1 MGIYVTGIGIITA
14 LGRGCPETAASLR
27 KNRSGLAPLTL
38 FPHGL
43 SFAVGEIKE
52 AFVDPDLPRTH
63 QIARAAALDALA
75 ACGGKVPEAVV
86 MGMTTGGMPKT
97 ETLLQSGADDPD
109 LYRFHASGSVANYI
123 AGLCKCDGP
132 AFTVST
138 ACSSGAGAVALG
150 AKLLQCGL
158 FKSVLAGGADALC
171 RLTYHGFNAL
181 QLLSPDGAAPFD
193 RDRNG
198 MSLSEGAAMLFMES
212 AEQIPENALAEIRG
226 LGLSCDAYHAAS
238 PHPEGQGALA
248 AMDAAIRD
256 AGLVCADIDYIN
268 LHGTGT
274 ISNDASEA
282 KAVNRLFGKDK
293 PPLSSIKGASGH
305 SLAAAGAVELAVCI
319 IAIAEKLV
327 PANHGLKNPDPA
339 LDLCP
344 QREPGTG
351 SIRTVLSNSF
361 GFGGNNAALVVS
373 APPEKAPDNYSK
385 PVSSMAVMG
394 NACVTGAGKMS
405 DTARSFMAGS
415 PCSGTLSIPE
425 VSAGLPPGALR
436 RLKRLPRLA
445 LCLADD
451 AIKSAGLKSQPS
463 GVFFSTGWGA
473 LTETDDFLTR
483 LFKNQERFSSPMDF
497 VGSVHNAP
505 AGEIAMMFNVT
516 GPNITMTG
524 GDYSFEQALIAAS
537 LMQEETEEPFLVIG
551 ADECHPRLSSL
562 FDPSVLQDT
571 IPADGGGGLCLARSE
586 KGLQLRPVFY
596 RKADDGKRA
605 VMEMIDALGGE
616 KAVRERYGALFAGIP
631 ASCRE
636 AGERQVNTFQRVSGS
651 RAPVVDYR
659 KHTGEFASASAA
671 AVSLAVYC
679 VQQDLVPPHDPE
691 GNAVCLNG
699 GAILVMGTGTC
710 LTAVEVFRP

>member
-1 MGIYVTGIGIITA
+1 MGIYVTGIGIVTP
-14 LGRGCPETAASLR
+14 LGRGWPETAAALR
-27 KNRSGLAPLTL
+27 SNRTGIAPLTL
-38 FPHGL
+38 FPHARPA
-43 SFAVGEIKE
+43 AVGEIKQ
-52 AFVDPDLPRTH
+52 AFVDPVLPRTH
-63 QIARAAALDALA
+63 QIARTAAEDALA
-75 ACGGKVPEAVV
+75 AGGGKVPEAVV
-86 MGMTTGGMPKT
+86 IGMTTGGMPKS
-97 ETLLQSGADDPD
+97 EGLLQSGADAPD
-109 LYRFHASGSVANYI
+109 LYRFHAAGSVAHCI
-123 AGLCKCDGP
+123 ADICKCDGP

-150 AKLLQCGL
+150 AKLLHSGL

-198 MSLSEGAAMLFMES
+198 MSLSEGAAMLLMES
-212 AEQIPENALAEIRG
+212 ADEIPDHAVAEIRG
-226 LGLSCDAYHAAS
+226 LGLSCDAYHAAA
-238 PHPEGQGALA
+238 PHPEGRGALA

-256 AGLVCADIDYIN
+256 ADLVCADIDYIN

-274 ISNDASEA
+274 LSNDASEA

-319 IAIAEKLV
+319 IAISENLI
-327 PANHGLKNPDPA
+327 PANYGLKNPDPA
-339 LDLCP
+339 LDICP
-344 QREPGTG
+344 ISEPGDG

-373 APPEKAPDNYSK
+373 APRKKTPGSHSK
-385 PVSSMAVMG
+385 PVSMAVIG
-394 NACVTGAGKMS
+394 NSCITGAGRMRH
-405 DTARSFMAGS
+405 TARSFMAGS
-415 PCSGTLSIPE
+415 PCSGTLPIPE
-425 VSAGLPPGALR
+425 VSADLPPGALR

-451 AIKSAGLKSQPS
+451 AMKKAGLDTPLS

-483 LFKNQERFSSPMDF
+483 LFKNQQRFSSPMDF

-524 GDYSFEQALIAAS
+524 GDYSFEQALTAAS
-537 LMQEETEEPFLVIG
+537 LLQGETEAPFLVIG
-551 ADECHPRLSSL
+551 ADECHPRLSPL
-562 FDPSVLQDT
+562 FDPSVSPGGVL
-571 IPADGGGGLCLARSE
+571 ADGGGGLCLARSE
-586 KGLQLRPVFY
+586 KGLQVRPLFY
-596 RKADDGKRA
+596 RKAGDGEKA

-616 KAVRERYGALFAGIP
+616 KAVRSRYGALFAGIP
-631 ASCRE
+631 AFCRG
-636 AGERQVNTFQRVSGS
+636 AGERQFHTFQRVSGS

-659 KHTGEFASASAA
+659 KYVGEFASASAA
-671 AVSLAVYC
+671 AVSLAAYC
-679 VQQDLVPPHDPE
+679 VQQDLVPPLAPN
-691 GNAVCLNG
+691 GKAVCLDG
-699 GAILVMGTGTC
+699 GAILVMGTGAY
-710 LTAVEVFRP
+710 LTAVEVFRA